1 MVHLSTTAQR
11 LVQPTTWQAGVIWG
25 VTTTNASVGFIQES
39 KAEEAIAALSK
50 AVTTEATVIRNGA
63 KLPIPSSEPEKSNC
77 LSEIVCFFKD
87 NIRPTLTQQAIP
99 VLEAF
104 VFATILCGFF
114 GIILKKNLVMKIISM
129 DVMSTGVIA
138 YYVLIAS
145 RDGLF
150 TPIVSDVN
158 NRAYADPVPQAVI
171 LTGIVIGFSIQCL
184 MLVGVMKLAR
194 DNPTLESNEIEKS
207 NTP

>member
-1 MVHLSTTAQR
+1 M
-11 LVQPTTWQAGVIWG
+11 
-25 VTTTNASVGFIQES
+25 
-39 KAEEAIAALSK
+39 
-50 AVTTEATVIRNGA
+50 
-63 KLPIPSSEPEKSNC
+63 
-77 LSEIVCFFKD
+77 
-87 NIRPTLTQQAIP
+87 
-99 VLEAF
+99 LEACIL
-104 VFATILCGFF
+104 ATIFCGFL

-138 YYVLIAS
+138 YYVLVAS
-145 RDGLF
+145 RNGLF
-150 TPIVSDVN
+150 TPIITDAN
-158 NRAYADPVPQAVI
+158 NPDYVDPVPQAVI